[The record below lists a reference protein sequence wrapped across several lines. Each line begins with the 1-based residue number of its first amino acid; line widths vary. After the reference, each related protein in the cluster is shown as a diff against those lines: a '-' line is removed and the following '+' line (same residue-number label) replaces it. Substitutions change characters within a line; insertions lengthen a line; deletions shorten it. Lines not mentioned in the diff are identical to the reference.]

1 MKCMAILLINISRR
15 IIKSP
20 QVIPRN
26 IHSPPTARNVPPQW
40 KGFIFVHLYDI
51 SIIFVSMNQAL
62 ELSRLEQ
69 TIFYV
74 MDKTIKSYRQFAR
87 QNIKRNDL
95 DITIDQ
101 WLVLK
106 TIKDNPEMTQNEISK
121 RVFKDHASVTRII
134 EILVQRKYL
143 TRSFNDLDR
152 RRYKL
157 ELTELGKK
165 IYNDLVP
172 IIYAN
177 RKTALSDVSTSEI
190 KMLEKILE
198 KITKNCS
205 QH

>member
-1 MKCMAILLINISRR
+1 
-15 IIKSP
+15 
-20 QVIPRN
+20 
-26 IHSPPTARNVPPQW
+26 
-40 KGFIFVHLYDI
+40 
-51 SIIFVSMNQAL
+51 MNQAL